1 MQEGSVTNT
10 LAIVLGSLILAALI
24 LDQALNAGT
33 ATLFLARKTLS
44 LIAYV
49 SFWR

>member
-1 MQEGSVTNT
+1 VTNAM
-10 LAIVLGSLILAALI
+10 AIVIGGIIVAALI

-33 ATLFLARKTLS
+33 ATLFLVRKMLS
-44 LIAYV
+44 LIEYV